1 MADTAKVA
9 LLQRLQQVEDVVQ
22 KSAAA
27 TLTILETRVR
37 GDTTSTAFT
46 LTLPAPEKAAGLT
59 YIIQANRS
67 GSNNLTV
74 AFTGVSPDGSQAIA
88 VDEGY
93 VVAHSFGHMW
103 VVLAKKLS

>member
-9 LLQRLQQVEDVVQ
+9 FLQRLQQVEDVAQ

-27 TLTILETRVR
+27 TLTVLETRVR
-37 GDTTSTAFT
+37 GDTTSSAFT

-59 YIIQANRS
+59 YIIQANRPA
-67 GSNNLTV
+67 SNNLTV

-103 VVLAKKLS
+103 VVLAKKLT

>member
-1 MADTAKVA
+1 MADYAKEAV
-9 LLQRLQQVEDVVQ
+9 LQRRQRVEDVVQ
-22 KSAAA
+22 KSATA
-27 TLTILETRVR
+27 TLTVLETRVR

-59 YIIQANRS
+59 FIIQANRP

-74 AFTGVSPDGSQAIA
+74 AFTGVSPDGTQVIA

-103 VVLAKKLS
+103 VVLAKKLA